1 LGAVAFVTWRDL
13 TVRRFSANVSSLFVS
28 FVTAVVISIA
38 GGIAT
43 IVMGEWTPV
52 SNTELALLALAALF
66 LFGGYYASVAAMR
79 VGDIASVAPFRYT
92 IMVWAILLGWLIW
105 GDIPDGWTL
114 LGMAIVIGMGAY
126 TLWRERLR

>member
-1 LGAVAFVTWRDL
+1 M
-13 TVRRFSANVSSLFVS
+13 RRFSANVSSLFVS